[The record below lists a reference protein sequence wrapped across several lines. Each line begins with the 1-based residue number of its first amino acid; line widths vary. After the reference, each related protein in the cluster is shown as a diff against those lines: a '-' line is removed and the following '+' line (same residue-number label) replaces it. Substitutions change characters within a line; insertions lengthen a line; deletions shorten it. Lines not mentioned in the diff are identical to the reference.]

1 MRTVDADQIL
11 THLKPY
17 ESSDEGWYVTGSTVL
32 RLIHKAIKNAPIIDA
47 IPVIHAHQNEYQ
59 TPPMICCSNCDWGT
73 DPQEKFFNYCPM
85 CVAKMKRSSND

>member
-17 ESSDEGWYVTGSTVL
+17 ESSDEGWYVTSGTVL
-32 RLIHKAIKNAPIIDA
+32 RLIHKAIKNAPTIDA

-59 TPPMICCSNCDWGT
+59 TPPMICCSNCDW
-73 DPQEKFFNYCPM
+73 ELIH
-85 CVAKMKRSSND
+85 KRSSLSIVQCVARR